1 MFFTLEVHF
10 LVALESKKVLQPFL
24 GYYGGTLGVT
34 NLNKQYSQSQIFLAK
49 AVVNISAWNNPWCC
63 VSF

>member
-10 LVALESKKVLQPFL
+10 LVGFESKTVLQPIL

-34 NLNKQYSQSQIFLAK
+34 NQNKQYPQ
-49 AVVNISAWNNPWCC
+49 N
-63 VSF
+63 